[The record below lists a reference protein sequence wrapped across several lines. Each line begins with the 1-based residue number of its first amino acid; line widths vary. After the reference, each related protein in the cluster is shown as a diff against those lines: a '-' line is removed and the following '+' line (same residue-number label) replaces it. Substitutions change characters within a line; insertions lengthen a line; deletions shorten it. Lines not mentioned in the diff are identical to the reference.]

1 VGLAGAYNFGM
12 TKNETTATI
21 ATIVADITTGG
32 DMDTIL
38 DAVMDIAGDMTILNV
53 ITIMDA
59 AHTVDPTESGIA
71 AEIRD
76 AIRDNS
82 DHTV

>member
-1 VGLAGAYNFGM
+1 M
-12 TKNETTATI
+12 TNNDLRPVPAI
-21 ATIVADITTGG
+21 VANIVADITTDG
-32 DMDTIL
+32 DIDTIL
-38 DAVMDIAGDMTILNV
+38 DMVMDIAGDMTILNV

-59 AHTVDPTESGIA
+59 ARMVDPTESGIA

-76 AIRDNS
+76 TIRDNS

>member
-1 VGLAGAYNFGM
+1 M
-12 TKNETTATI
+12 TNNDLRPVPA
-21 ATIVADITTGG
+21 IVANIVVDITTDG
-32 DMDTIL
+32 DTDTIL
-38 DAVMDIAGDMTILNV
+38 EMVMDVAADMTILNV

-59 AHTVDPTESGIA
+59 ARMVDPTESGIA

-76 AIRDNS
+76 TIRDNS